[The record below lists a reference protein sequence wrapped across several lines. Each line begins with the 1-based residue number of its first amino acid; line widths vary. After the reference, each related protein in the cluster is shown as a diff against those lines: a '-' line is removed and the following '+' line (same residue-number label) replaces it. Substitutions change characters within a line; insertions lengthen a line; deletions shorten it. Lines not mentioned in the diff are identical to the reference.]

1 MAATVVDDP
10 KLRDKSWI
18 FAGRDEAGAHLAGML
33 EQFRGKDAVVLAIP
47 SGGVPVGLA
56 VASHLGLP
64 FDLLIIRKIP
74 IPGNPEAGFGAI
86 SLEGDMFLNES
97 MVRMLGLSKEE
108 IDELSKPVRDELQAR
123 NHIFREN
130 RPLPDMKGKTAI
142 LVDDGLASGYT
153 MMTAAR
159 MVRRREP
166 SQIVVAVPT
175 ASLSTVELLAS
186 EVDMIVCP
194 NVRSGY
200 SFAVADAY
208 EDWYDLS
215 REEVVGL
222 LRKHGLLAGGS

>member
-10 KLRDKSWI
+10 KLRNKSWI
-18 FAGRDEAGAHLAGML
+18 FAGREDAGSHLARML
-33 EQFRGKDAVVLAIP
+33 EKFRGKDAVVLAIP

-56 VASHLGLP
+56 VASHLELP

-74 IPGNPEAGFGAI
+74 IPGNPEAGFGAV
-86 SLEGDMFLNES
+86 SLEGDIFLNES
-97 MVRMLGLSKEE
+97 IVRMLRLSKEE
-108 IDELSKPVRDELQAR
+108 IDELAKPVRDELQAR
-123 NHIFREN
+123 NLVFREN

-166 SQIVVAVPT
+166 SQIVVAIPT
-175 ASLSTVELLAS
+175 ASLSTVELLAPV
-186 EVDMIVCP
+186 VDMIVCP
-194 NVRSGY
+194 NIRSGY

-222 LRKHGLLAGGS
+222 LRKHGLLTG